1 MEPSFA
7 LQVMEVEVKQVA
19 KGVFV
24 GDPLAQAADLGVKPG
39 MVVPST
45 EALKRQVMKRGF
57 LDLGEVFLLELV
69 LFVVGQ
75 GLVALRHLT
84 HLELELSLRAVHVW
98 QVKSVNGED
107 VMSQVPYSGQGNYSK
122 NVDKSICLHPKIGC
136 IPNALGFPIV
146 FPFKLLPRCL

>member
-84 HLELELSLRAVHVW
+84 HLELELSLRAVHV
-98 QVKSVNGED
+98 
-107 VMSQVPYSGQGNYSK
+107 
-122 NVDKSICLHPKIGC
+122 
-136 IPNALGFPIV
+136 
-146 FPFKLLPRCL
+146 